1 MLIEVL
7 KLARK
12 SFEIKSCYTLIFLVF
27 QFHDT
32 RIQEIFRN
40 ICILIVLSWLSL
52 IFVRIKYILK
62 LYMQMIHMYTVY
74 DIQRELGD
82 IYLVST

>member
-7 KLARK
+7 RLAKK
-12 SFEIKSCYTLIFLVF
+12 SFEIKLSFTLIFLVL

-32 RIQEIFRN
+32 RMQVIFRH
-40 ICILIVLSWLSL
+40 ICILIVQSSLSR
-52 IFVRIKYILK
+52 IIVRIKYILK